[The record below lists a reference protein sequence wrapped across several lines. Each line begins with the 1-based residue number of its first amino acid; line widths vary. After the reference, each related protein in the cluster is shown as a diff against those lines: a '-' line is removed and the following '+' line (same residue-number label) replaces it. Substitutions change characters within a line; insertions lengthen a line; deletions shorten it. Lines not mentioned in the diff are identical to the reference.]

1 MSADNKIPD
10 IIQASLE
17 NIKSMVD
24 ANTVIGKPIT
34 TPSGT
39 TILPV
44 SKVSVGIATGGI
56 DFNSKKETKDNE
68 KNFGGG
74 GGTGLS
80 VQPVG
85 FLVISPTGS
94 VDMINVD
101 MEHETG
107 ILTQIAGFIERSPEI
122 FEKLKAYFMS
132 KAGEEG
138 ETEEE

>member
-94 VDMINVD
+94 VDMINVG